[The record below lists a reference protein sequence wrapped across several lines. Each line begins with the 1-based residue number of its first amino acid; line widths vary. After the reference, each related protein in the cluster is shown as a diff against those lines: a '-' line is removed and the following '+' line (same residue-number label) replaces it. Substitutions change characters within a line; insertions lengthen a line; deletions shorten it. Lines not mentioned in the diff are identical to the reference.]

1 MFIVGLNAVLRMTTI
16 YLTKWIGFT
25 TVTQLMKEISNR
37 VFMVLFFNTGIL
49 LVLVNANLEDVSVI
63 LSKLFD
69 GQFYDYSPE
78 WYGTVGYTIVQTMLV
93 NAFMSPVNEVIVNLT
108 EWFF

>member
-1 MFIVGLNAVLRMTTI
+1 MTTI

>member
-1 MFIVGLNAVLRMTTI
+1 MFIVGLNAVLRYSTI

-63 LSKLFD
+63 LSNLFD
-69 GQFYDYSPE
+69 GQFYDYSPD

>member
-1 MFIVGLNAVLRMTTI
+1 
-16 YLTKWIGFT
+16 
-25 TVTQLMKEISNR
+25 MKEISNR

-49 LVLVNANLEDVSVI
+49 LVLVNANFEDVSVI
-63 LSKLFD
+63 LSKLLFD